1 MPADNFLRAT
11 AAAAPPADSFCDT
24 GASEG
29 FGGTRFAANLAW
41 ESPQFRG
48 EIMMKKSTLL
58 VALSAASLA
67 SGLAFAQTQPQNQPY
82 SQTKPATPPPAM
94 DSNAQSGGFSMS
106 QLDKNKD
113 GVVDRAEAKA
123 SASLTAIFDKADT
136 NKDGK
141 LDAAELSAAS
151 HMSSTTK

>member
-1 MPADNFLRAT
+1 
-11 AAAAPPADSFCDT
+11 
-24 GASEG
+24 
-29 FGGTRFAANLAW
+29 
-41 ESPQFRG
+41 
-48 EIMMKKSTLL
+48 MMKKPTLL

-67 SGLAFAQTQPQNQPY
+67 SGLALAQTQPQNQPY

-94 DSNAQSGGFSMS
+94 DSNAQSGFSMS

-113 GVVDRAEAKA
+113 GSVDRAEAKA

>member
-1 MPADNFLRAT
+1 
-11 AAAAPPADSFCDT
+11 
-24 GASEG
+24 
-29 FGGTRFAANLAW
+29 
-41 ESPQFRG
+41 
-48 EIMMKKSTLL
+48 MMKKSTLL

-67 SGLAFAQTQPQNQPY
+67 SGLALAQTQPQNQPY
-82 SQTKPATPPPAM
+82 SQTKPATPRPAM
-94 DSNAQSGGFSMS
+94 DANAPTGTGFSMS

-113 GVVDRAEAKA
+113 GVVDKDEAKA
-123 SASLTAIFDKADT
+123 SPSLTAIFDKADT

>member
-1 MPADNFLRAT
+1 
-11 AAAAPPADSFCDT
+11 
-24 GASEG
+24 
-29 FGGTRFAANLAW
+29 
-41 ESPQFRG
+41 
-48 EIMMKKSTLL
+48 MMKKSTFL

-67 SGLAFAQTQPQNQPY
+67 SGLALAQTQPQNQPY

-113 GVVDRAEAKA
+113 GAVDRAEAKA